1 MTLVLPALRGTP
13 VRPNTPIFYALST
26 DQMDTP
32 ADIRGYAAL
41 VLFGAQIIDPTEIH
55 HRVCSFAFGADYL
68 LDVIRDHA
76 EALAYIPGTDGH
88 VDDEVAAQIELAHD
102 LGMSVYA
109 IIGRELVEMPTP
121 ARLAA

>member
-1 MTLVLPALRGTP
+1 MTLVLPELRGTP

-32 ADIRGYAAL
+32 TDIRGYAAL
-41 VLFGAQIIDPTEIH
+41 VLSGAQIIDPTEFH
-55 HRVCSFAFGADYL
+55 HRVFSFVHGAEYL

-76 EALAYIPGTDGH
+76 EALAYIPEPDGH
-88 VDDEVAAQIELAHD
+88 IDEEVAAQIDLAHE
-102 LGMSVYA
+102 LELSVYC
-109 IIGRELVEMPTP
+109 IVGRELVELPTP